1 MIADLSETGYG
12 VALASEYKY
21 GYAVEGNTMRY
32 DRIRHAMGLK
42 LI

>member
-32 DRIRHAMGLK
+32 VLVVAQRWD
-42 LI
+42 

>member
-21 GYAVEGNTMRY
+21 GYAVEGNTIRY
-32 DRIRHAMGLK
+32 VSVMVQRWD
-42 LI
+42 